1 MMLLQLNGPLGHV
14 LDGMKLTRN
23 GPLGQLCYR
32 GLVNSSR
39 PLRADA
45 ARNRAL
51 LLAAA
56 ADEFAERG
64 LDASV
69 ADIARRAGVGKGTV
83 FRHFPTKDDLIAAI
97 VLDRISA
104 LSTLGERL
112 LGAADAGQALL
123 EFLTAAAHQR
133 QQRDL
138 SFLQAAGE
146 LSAEV
151 ERVRAHLYATIGA
164 LVDRAREHGAVR
176 PDITGTDVIL
186 LMCAPNYVAGY
197 APGASPDLW
206 RRYLAIIFDGLRPE
220 AAHPLPLPPPAMS

>member
-1 MMLLQLNGPLGHV
+1 MGDMTGEDVTAAEG
-14 LDGMKLTRN
+14 GM
-23 GPLGQLCYR
+23 PAA
-32 GLVNSSR
+32 R
-39 PLRADA
+39 PTPRVPMRERIVEAATELFYAQGLRAVS
-45 ARNRAL
+45 
-51 LLAAA
+51 
-56 ADEFAERG
+56 AEKI
-64 LDASV
+64 
-69 ADIARRAGVGKGTV
+69 IAQVGITKVT
-83 FRHFPTKDDLIAAI
+83 FYRHFPTKDDLIAAI

-146 LSAEV
+146 LSAEL